1 MADNEEKELLKKAR
15 KGNVEAMFE
24 LANLYSFEGR
34 NDEAQKWYKK
44 ASKRGHS
51 GAKKSKKGF
60 RLPRRSL
67 ENIREWTIFI
77 LTVVLIVAAVVFLC
91 ILFPWFLEIIKW
103 LGAIICVII
112 FFIILVMIFG

>member
-1 MADNEEKELLKKAR
+1 MWKQCSNSQTYILLKAGMTRHKSGIR
-15 KGNVEAMFE
+15 RPPSV
-24 LANLYSFEGR
+24 
-34 NDEAQKWYKK
+34 DIQVQK
-44 ASKRGHS
+44 
-51 GAKKSKKGF
+51 KKSKKGF

-77 LTVVLIVAAVVFLC
+77 LTIVLIVAAVVVLC

-103 LGAIICVII
+103 LGTIIGVII